1 MRKAERPMLDAHIIE
16 EIKRRERDRQQR
28 ERARPVVDLPQP
40 PDQRDDRRYDEDA
53 PPSGGNVVQI
63 DL

>member
-1 MRKAERPMLDAHIIE
+1 MLDAHIIE

-28 ERARPVVDLPQP
+28 ERARPVVELPRPAQ
-40 PDQRDDRRYDEDA
+40 DDRRYDEDA